1 MMKHKNISI
10 IFISLLIIAIL
21 LMMSPNMLAYT
32 IPAVENL
39 KVEYTD
45 GTAYLSWSSVANA
58 DGYEVFVNIPGYG
71 YANIGS
77 VSDNKVSVIGISED
91 TAYSVKVRAYEYVNN
106 IRETGSF
113 SNEVD
118 FDTNKEADLDRVT
131 GVKVET
137 TENIANVS
145 WNSVSGADG
154 YEVYLDIPNY
164 GYLKIGNVTTNSAI
178 LMGFP
183 TNGKYAVKIRAYKG
197 TNGEDGYGE
206 FSSSKTFNIDNEDLD
221 DDKKVELDQVRNL
234 TYDLDKDKV
243 YLDWSNVTD
252 ADEYIVY
259 ISINGG
265 SYSEIGRVTGSE
277 AIINDLRE
285 NTTYKVKIAAY
296 NKHDDVYGEE
306 SKIITFKTDKEF
318 EEKIELDKVR
328 NLTVDVDGN
337 KVYLD
342 WSNVTDA
349 DEYEVYLSKNSGAY
363 SLVGTVTNSNATISQ
378 LDYDTSYKVKVRA
391 YNEKYDEYGTY
402 SDIKSFKTE
411 EDEDKIEI
419 GKVRN
424 LSVDVDGN
432 KVYLDW
438 SNVADADEYEV
449 YLSKNSG
456 AYKLVG
462 TVANSNATISQL
474 DYNTSYKVKVRAYNE
489 RYDEYGTYSD
499 IKSFK
504 TEKRYNDDDEDDYT
518 STTVGTVRAL
528 SLEVQNRNEVALEWS
543 AVSGADGYEVYLS
556 EDGGSYKHVLTTK
569 YVKEIITDLE
579 YNTSYRVKVRAYKE
593 VNGREKYG
601 SYSSA
606 KSFKTERYSSSINNE
621 DVGKVTNVKATVTGS
636 TVYLSW
642 KSVPGAV
649 KYEILFTVPGYG
661 GATSIWSEGPGR
673 TISGLTTKDSNY
685 TARVRAY
692 KYVDGRLVPG
702 EYSDVVRFHGE

>member
-1 MMKHKNISI
+1 
-10 IFISLLIIAIL
+10 
-21 LMMSPNMLAYT
+21 
-32 IPAVENL
+32 
-39 KVEYTD
+39 
-45 GTAYLSWSSVANA
+45 
-58 DGYEVFVNIPGYG
+58 
-71 YANIGS
+71 
-77 VSDNKVSVIGISED
+77 
-91 TAYSVKVRAYEYVNN
+91 
-106 IRETGSF
+106 
-113 SNEVD
+113 
-118 FDTNKEADLDRVT
+118 
-131 GVKVET
+131 
-137 TENIANVS
+137 
-145 WNSVSGADG
+145 
-154 YEVYLDIPNY
+154 
-164 GYLKIGNVTTNSAI
+164 
-178 LMGFP
+178 MGFP

-277 AIINDLRE
+277 ATINALKE

-342 WSNVTDA
+342 WSNVADA

-363 SLVGTVTNSNATISQ
+363 SLIGTVTNSNATISE

-528 SLEVQNRNEVALEWS
+528 SLEVQNRNEVALEWW